1 MKISKLIFAAALM
14 TSVSFSY
21 AQEAVKK
28 DEKKIQEVVTM
39 SADPVAVVPNED
51 GSMPPADTN
60 TAAKPMAQSEIL
72 KRAVNWVK
80 LENPKYVK
88 ATGVTSGSKAE
99 CVVTFKYKPKELN
112 PQADVEGTFTMHVSI
127 EAKEGKYRYTISK
140 IMHNAKNTEFTG
152 GDIYNDVPQC
162 GSLKLGDD
170 LWKKMR
176 SEAFKNANVVIVDLR
191 EGMKKPSTEIVNPD
205 EW

>member
-1 MKISKLIFAAALM
+1 MKISKLVFATVLM
-14 TSVSFSY
+14 TSVSFGY
-21 AQEAVKK
+21 AQEVVNK
-28 DEKKIQEVVTM
+28 DEKKIQEVITM
-39 SADPVAVVPNED
+39 SADPVPVVPNED
-51 GSMPPADTN
+51 GSMPPVDTS

-112 PQADVEGTFTMHVSI
+112 PQADVEGTFTMHVSV
-127 EAKEGKYRYTISK
+127 EAKEGRYRYTISK
-140 IMHNAKNTEFTG
+140 IMHNAKNADYTG
-152 GDIYNDVPQC
+152 GDINNEVPKC
-162 GSLKLGDD
+162 GSLKLGAD
-170 LWKKMR
+170 LWKKIR
-176 SEAFKNANVVIVDLR
+176 SEAFKDANLVVEDLKL
-191 EGMKKPSTEIVNPD
+191 GMKKPSTEIVNPD